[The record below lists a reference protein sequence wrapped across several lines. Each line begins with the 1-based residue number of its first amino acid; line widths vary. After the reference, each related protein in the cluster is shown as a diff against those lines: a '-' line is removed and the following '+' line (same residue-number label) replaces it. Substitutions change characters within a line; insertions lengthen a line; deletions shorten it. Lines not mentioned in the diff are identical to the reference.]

1 MLENADGYIID
12 LDGTVYRG
20 RQAIDGAAEAI
31 EAIRLKKKKVV
42 FLSNRGNYS
51 RKMCQMKLKA
61 MGIEASEREIVLTST
76 VTAEYLKRTDP
87 LCKAW
92 LLGDEG
98 LREEF
103 LSHGV
108 GLADRPEEANW
119 LVITLFEKLTYAD
132 LNSAFRA
139 VRHGA
144 KIIATNED
152 KTFPG
157 DDGDFIDVAGMIGA
171 IVHATGESVSVV
183 IGKPSTFMSDAAL
196 AAMDLSAERCLIIGD
211 SLASDIALGKRS
223 GIRTALVLSGSTSR
237 EQAEAATERPDF
249 IWESLLDLR
258 SILAEEEMDCQ
269 LSSPS

>member
-1 MLENADGYIID
+1 MLEDVEGYIID

-20 RQAIDGAAEAI
+20 RQAIEGAAEAI
-31 EAIRLKKKKVV
+31 ESIRAMGKKMV

-51 RKMCQMKLKA
+51 RKMCRMKLEA

-76 VTAEYLKRTDP
+76 VTAEYLINTDP
-87 LCKAW
+87 ACKAW

-108 GLADRPEEANW
+108 GLAERPEEANW

-157 DDGDFIDVAGMIGA
+157 DDGDSIDVAGMIGA

-183 IGKPSTFMSDAAL
+183 VGKPSAFMSDAAL
-196 AAMDLSAERCLIIGD
+196 TALDLPAERCLVIGD
-211 SLASDIALGKRS
+211 SMTSDIALGKRS
-223 GIRTALVLSGSTSR
+223 GIRTALVLSGSTTR
-237 EQAEAATERPDF
+237 EQADAADVRPDF
-249 IWESLLDLR
+249 IWESLSDLR
-258 SILAEEEMDCQ
+258 SIITEEETKCQ
-269 LSSPS
+269 LSSPF